1 MADFRKNHADHVR
14 HWKRKIETVRNN
26 GLRAVIWG
34 SGSKCVAFLST
45 LGITDEIEFVVDINP
60 YRQGKYLPGSGK
72 PIVAPAFLK
81 DYRPD
86 VVIAMN
92 PIYLDEIRN
101 DLRNLDLEPE
111 LTAV

>member
-1 MADFRKNHADHVR
+1 
-14 HWKRKIETVRNN
+14 
-26 GLRAVIWG
+26 
-34 SGSKCVAFLST
+34 VAFLNT
-45 LGITDEIEFVVDINP
+45 IGVKDEIEFIVDINT

-72 PIVAPAFLK
+72 LIVAPAFLK
-81 DYRPD
+81 EYRPD

-101 DLRNLDLEPE
+101 DLHSMGLEPE